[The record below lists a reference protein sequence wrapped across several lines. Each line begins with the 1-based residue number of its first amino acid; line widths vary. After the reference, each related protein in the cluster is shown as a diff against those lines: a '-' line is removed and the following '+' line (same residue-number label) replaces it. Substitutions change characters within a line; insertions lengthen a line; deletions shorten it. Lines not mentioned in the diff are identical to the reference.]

1 MTTGV
6 SGCEST
12 EKCLYL
18 RWITALSTVVIHY
31 ETNKHLIHDHETGSH
46 KSAGNLAGLSRI

>member
-46 KSAGNLAGLSRI
+46 KSAGNLAGLPRI